1 MKKDR
6 KMKKNTGWIKLHR
19 SLKSWGWRN
28 HPNTLCVFIN
38 LLLEANHQKR
48 VWNGVEVSQGQLIF
62 GRKKFSEKT
71 GISEQSVRTALKHL
85 KSTNEITI
93 KTTNKYSLIS
103 INNWSKYQATNQQ
116 TNKRS
121 TSNQP
126 HLKNV
131 YKNVYKNKVNFDEFG
146 NSFSVRESDKQIKP
160 LKELLK

>member
-1 MKKDR
+1 MQ
-6 KMKKNTGWIKLHR
+6 GWISLHR
-19 SLKSWGWRN
+19 QIVEWEWYN
-28 HPNTLCVFIN
+28 EPNTFRLFIH
-38 LLLEANHQKR
+38 LLLKANHKPKKWKGKTIEAGEL
-48 VWNGVEVSQGQLIF
+48 VT
-62 GRKKFSEKT
+62 GRK
-71 GISEQSVRTALKHL
+71 QLA
-85 KSTNEITI
+85 NEITI